1 MLTGSRGRERR
12 RRQLTATLC
21 GLSLAFHGGCYTY
34 LPVQSAPPPAQER
47 VAVVLTDSGR
57 LQLGERLG
65 PLVERVEGVLVS
77 HDSTGVALEV
87 TGTRDLRGGSALWSR
102 ERVDIPAS
110 AILGYRPR
118 QLSRTRSILLGAGVA
133 TTLAVLTFG
142 LTLDLFG
149 SERER
154 GDTASPPGEG
164 TPISQR
170 VPSLLTIP

>member
-1 MLTGSRGRERR
+1 MQTGSRGRERR

-21 GLSLAFHGGCYTY
+21 ALSLAFHGGCYTY
-34 LPVQSAPPPAQER
+34 LPVQSAPPPARER
-47 VAVVLTDSGR
+47 VAVVLTDTGR

-65 PLVERVEGVLVS
+65 PLVDRVEGVLLS

-87 TGTRDLRGGSALWSR
+87 TGTRDLRGGSSVWSG
-102 ERVDIPAS
+102 ERVDIPAA

-118 QLSRTRSILLGAGVA
+118 QLSRTRSLLLAGGVA
-133 TTLAVLTFG
+133 ATLAILTFG
-142 LTLDLFG
+142 LSLDLFG

-154 GDTASPPGEG
+154 SDTATPPDPS

-170 VPSLLTIP
+170 VPGLLLIP